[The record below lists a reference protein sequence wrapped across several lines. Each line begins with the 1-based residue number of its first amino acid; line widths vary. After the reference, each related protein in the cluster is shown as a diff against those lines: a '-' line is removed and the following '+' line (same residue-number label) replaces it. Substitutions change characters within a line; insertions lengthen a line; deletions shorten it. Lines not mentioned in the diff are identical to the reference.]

1 MKRTYVDRGGLPL
14 RASQMTVAS
23 SLFLRRRRYG
33 LQRGQHRTAGG
44 YPELP
49 EGRCGVIGP
58 ICMPTQPS
66 EAVVRG
72 IHLRSFAVRV

>member
-1 MKRTYVDRGGLPL
+1 MDFNEANIVLL
-14 RASQMTVAS
+14 E
-23 SLFLRRRRYG
+23 
-33 LQRGQHRTAGG
+33 G